1 LWFGNIQEIVLY
13 PSDQSSNR
21 GLIEDNINGYYN
33 IFTHSLDSGSGYV
46 TRWYDQSGNDRHAT
60 QITSSR
66 QPQIISSGSVI
77 LENNKPSI
85 RFDFNKKTL
94 LDAGDFSSLT
104 EAESFLLIKSYMEGL
119 SRNDFIDFGS
129 STSANHYPFNNI
141 IYDDFGSTVRKQ
153 TGVPVQPVTQLN
165 IYGVTT
171 KPNLW
176 QSRINLIP
184 QFQTNS
190 NTVGFRTNAQ
200 IGQDNDSFF
209 FRGWIS
215 ELTIYPADQSSN
227 RIGITSNINTYFN
240 VYTQPV
246 YNQNSNSLSLYSNPT
261 TVAGAANNV
270 ASASFTTGG
279 PLGLITVSRTGSS
292 NYTLWK
298 NRVPNKV
305 TTSPSVPQSTELY
318 LNAANLNNSL
328 FSASQNNIAYASVG
342 AGLTDDEVYTYYEL
356 VDELQT
362 ELGRGVTD
370 PNAFI
375 TTWDTRIT
383 GTGTVTG
390 TSSIALPLYGTQ
402 AITASWGDGIV
413 SLISQSAQVDRT
425 HSYAEPGIYTV
436 SITGT
441 GQGFQ
446 FANGGDRNKLIDVGQ
461 WGSIEINNYAF
472 QGCQNLVGSAGDG
485 ASNVKGLTYVFN
497 GSNIRGNLNKWN
509 VSGVSGTVSRLF
521 YSGQYNQPL
530 NDWDVSNITGWDTTF
545 IYSPFNQNIGRWNVS
560 KVTSFSN
567 IFYGSG
573 FNNGGSPDINNWQIN
588 TSSNVDMDSMFVGN
602 SAFNQPIGNWNT
614 SRVINMASMFGRVF
628 SNPPFNQNIGTWN
641 VERVTNMSN
650 MFRGPFNNGGS
661 PSINNW
667 RPISCSNFSGMFYN
681 ATAFNQ
687 PIGNW
692 PLSASSINMSS
703 MFRGSSF
710 NQNIG
715 AWDVSRVTNM
725 GGMFQDNG
733 GFNNSGSSDINNWR
747 PISCSNFSSMF
758 YNAPAF
764 NQPIGSW
771 PISASNIS
779 MGYMFAFASSFNQ
792 YIGSWDVSNVTS
804 MTNMFNNADAF
815 NQNIGAWNVE
825 KVTNMSSMFNGN
837 RDFNN
842 SGSSD
847 INNWRPISCSNF
859 SSMFQSATA
868 FNQPIGN
875 WPLSASNINMS
886 SMFQSATAFNQDIGA
901 WDTSNVLLM
910 NGMFDFNTSFNQ
922 DIGSWDTSAV
932 TNMQTMFRNA
942 TSFNQNIGSWDVGA
956 VTNMTSMFNGAT
968 AFNNDGSSDINNWD
982 TSAMT
987 NMQYMFNAATAFNQ
1001 DIGLW
1006 NTSAVT
1012 TMQGMFNSATAFNQN
1027 IGSWDVSTVT
1037 TMASMFNSSG
1047 IDIPNYT
1054 KTLRGWGNLANTT
1067 GVQTAVPLGASGKK
1081 YGAAHAQRKVLTDTY
1096 GWTITD
1102 SGQEPF
1108 IFTINTTAS
1117 SYNPGTELTFQLPIL
1132 DANTGSYA
1140 LDILV
1145 NWGDSSVSSISSSNQ
1160 SEIQHTYSNSGSYEI
1175 TVTGSLTGFRF
1186 NNGGDKAKVTDVSK
1200 WSALEINTAG
1210 AFFGCSNLT
1219 SVATDVPFISTTS
1232 LRDCFQNA
1240 VSFTGDSGMENWD
1253 VSGVGNMQGMF
1264 ASTAFDQNIGGWD
1277 VSNVSIMT
1285 LMFIYNSAFNNG
1297 GSDSINNWDTSNVTS
1312 MYRMFESAT
1321 GFNQDIGNWNVSSV
1335 TGNGLERFMLNKST
1349 VNYNHLDSIYNNWP
1363 NYKLQPNLTASFG
1376 SIEYTPAASES
1387 RNLLTRPYA
1396 SASISNLS
1404 ENGGNFQI
1412 QANAHGLLAGNRCT
1426 ITGSD
1431 NAVLNKAHT
1440 VTSVPDPN
1448 SFVIAVPFT
1457 ASANQ
1462 GFVYTGYNWN
1472 ITDGG
1477 PV

>member
-1 LWFGNIQEIVLY
+1 
-13 PSDQSSNR
+13 
-21 GLIEDNINGYYN
+21 
-33 IFTHSLDSGSGYV
+33 
-46 TRWYDQSGNDRHAT
+46 
-60 QITSSR
+60 
-66 QPQIISSGSVI
+66 
-77 LENNKPSI
+77 
-85 RFDFNKKTL
+85 
-94 LDAGDFSSLT
+94 
-104 EAESFLLIKSYMEGL
+104 
-119 SRNDFIDFGS
+119 
-129 STSANHYPFNNI
+129 
-141 IYDDFGSTVRKQ
+141 
-153 TGVPVQPVTQLN
+153 
-165 IYGVTT
+165 
-171 KPNLW
+171 
-176 QSRINLIP
+176 
-184 QFQTNS
+184 
-190 NTVGFRTNAQ
+190 
-200 IGQDNDSFF
+200 
-209 FRGWIS
+209 
-215 ELTIYPADQSSN
+215 
-227 RIGITSNINTYFN
+227 
-240 VYTQPV
+240 
-246 YNQNSNSLSLYSNPT
+246 
-261 TVAGAANNV
+261 
-270 ASASFTTGG
+270 
-279 PLGLITVSRTGSS
+279 
-292 NYTLWK
+292 
-298 NRVPNKV
+298 
-305 TTSPSVPQSTELY
+305 
-318 LNAANLNNSL
+318 
-328 FSASQNNIAYASVG
+328 
-342 AGLTDDEVYTYYEL
+342 
-356 VDELQT
+356 
-362 ELGRGVTD
+362 
-370 PNAFI
+370 
-375 TTWDTRIT
+375 
-383 GTGTVTG
+383 
-390 TSSIALPLYGTQ
+390 
-402 AITASWGDGIV
+402 
-413 SLISQSAQVDRT
+413 
-425 HSYAEPGIYTV
+425 
-436 SITGT
+436 
-441 GQGFQ
+441 
-446 FANGGDRNKLIDVGQ
+446 
-461 WGSIEINNYAF
+461 
-472 QGCQNLVGSAGDG
+472 
-485 ASNVKGLTYVFN
+485 VFN

-1312 MYRMFESAT
+1312 MYT
-1321 GFNQDIGNWNVSSV
+1321 SSLI
-1335 TGNGLERFMLNKST
+1335 TISPNPNIYNKS
-1349 VNYNHLDSIYNNWP
+1349 NN
-1363 NYKLQPNLTASFG
+1363 AS
-1376 SIEYTPAASES
+1376 S
-1387 RNLLTRPYA
+1387 RRT
-1396 SASISNLS
+1396 
-1404 ENGGNFQI
+1404 
-1412 QANAHGLLAGNRCT
+1412 
-1426 ITGSD
+1426 
-1431 NAVLNKAHT
+1431 
-1440 VTSVPDPN
+1440 
-1448 SFVIAVPFT
+1448 
-1457 ASANQ
+1457 
-1462 GFVYTGYNWN
+1462 
-1472 ITDGG
+1472 
-1477 PV
+1477 